1 MEEESGPPTSP
12 MSCFGRG
19 SVYHQ
24 DGGALP
30 PSDIQQASRGERGG
44 GIIWQEEPGRA
55 MEELRSGQEFLG
67 LLSKRLQNDH

>member
-19 SVYHQ
+19 GRDLSSVYHQ

-55 MEELRSGQEFLG
+55 MEEQRSGQEFLG
-67 LLSKRLQNDH
+67 L